1 MLICGSSIFVKSS
14 MAPAGSW
21 TAWSKSM
28 KRITIL
34 LAAAISL
41 LAGAASAEDYTIGA
55 IQVGNPWARATPK
68 GADIAGA
75 YMIVTNKGTEADRL
89 IGGSTSV
96 AGRFEMHR
104 MLMEQGVMKMRPVE
118 GGLEIKA
125 GQTVEFK
132 PGSFH
137 IMLMGL
143 KQPLEKDQ
151 RVKATLEF
159 EKAGKVDIEYAVE
172 AMGATGAPA
181 ARKGNPAA
189 PKGTMDHGAHTG
201 H

>member
-1 MLICGSSIFVKSS
+1 MIRISIV
-14 MAPAGSW
+14 
-21 TAWSKSM
+21 
-28 KRITIL
+28 
-34 LAAAISL
+34 LATAISL
-41 LAGAASAEDYTIGA
+41 LAGAASAEDYSIGA
-55 IQVGNPWARATPK
+55 IRIENPWARATPK
-68 GADIAGA
+68 GADVAGA
-75 YMIVTNKGTEADRL
+75 YMIISNNGTASDRL
-89 IGGSTSV
+89 IGGATPV
-96 AGRFEMHR
+96 AGRFEVHR
-104 MLMEQGVMKMRPVE
+104 MLMERGVMKMRPVE

-137 IMLMGL
+137 VMLTGL

-159 EKAGKVDIEYAVE
+159 EKAGKVDIEYSVE
-172 AMGATGAPA
+172 AIGAAGAPA

-189 PKGTMDHGAHTG
+189 PKGTTDHGAHKG

>member
-1 MLICGSSIFVKSS
+1 MN
-14 MAPAGSW
+14 
-21 TAWSKSM
+21 
-28 KRITIL
+28 RITIL

-41 LAGAASAEDYTIGA
+41 LAGAASAEDYTIGT
-55 IQVGNPWARATPK
+55 IRIGNPWARATPK
-68 GADIAGA
+68 GADVAGA
-75 YMIVTNKGTEADRL
+75 YMSISNKGAAPDRL
-89 IGGSTSV
+89 IGGSTPV
-96 AGRFEMHR
+96 AGRFEIHR

-118 GGLEIKA
+118 GGLEIKP

-137 IMLMGL
+137 VMLTGL

-159 EKAGKVDIEYAVE
+159 EKAGKVDIEYSVE
-172 AMGATGAPA
+172 AVGATGAPA
-181 ARKGNPAA
+181 AQKGNPAA
-189 PKGTMDHGAHTG
+189 PKGTMDHGAHKG

>member
-1 MLICGSSIFVKSS
+1 
-14 MAPAGSW
+14 
-21 TAWSKSM
+21 
-28 KRITIL
+28 
-34 LAAAISL
+34 
-41 LAGAASAEDYTIGA
+41 
-55 IQVGNPWARATPK
+55 
-68 GADIAGA
+68 
-75 YMIVTNKGTEADRL
+75 
-89 IGGSTSV
+89 
-96 AGRFEMHR
+96 
-104 MLMEQGVMKMRPVE
+104 MKMRPVE

-137 IMLMGL
+137 VMMMGL

-159 EKAGKVDIEYAVE
+159 EKAGKIDIEYSVE

-181 ARKGNPAA
+181 ARKGNAA
-189 PKGTMDHGAHTG
+189 AAKGTTDHGAHTG